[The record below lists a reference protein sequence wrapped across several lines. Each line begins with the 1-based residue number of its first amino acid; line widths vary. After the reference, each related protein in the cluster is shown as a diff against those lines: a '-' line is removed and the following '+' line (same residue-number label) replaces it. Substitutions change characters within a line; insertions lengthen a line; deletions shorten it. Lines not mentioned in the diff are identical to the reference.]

1 MLAGQRVQLEAL
13 TGEYVPAGQATHA
26 LKPAAA
32 YCPLRQAVQ
41 LLDPAGAANPVPQGS
56 HVWAPL
62 VFAGNEYVPAPQT
75 SHVVFR
81 PRLVEAVPSAQSSQS
96 TSDVL
101 EQALQPGYR
110 LYLPAPQTIQG
121 PPGGPQR
128 PIRKRESAYPLQAFE
143 RNHAHLPGT
152 NSSVCPRPAGVKR
165 SLQNK
170 FPVGLH
176 SIFEGS
182 DRPHMVYCLP
192 LYTPA
197 RTYMLYMKLTG
208 QGLSRWP
215 RRTQLNL
222 DQCNSC

>member
-1 MLAGQRVQLEAL
+1 MQLLAPEITEIVPAAHFSHVKAPRWLAGKENL
-13 TGEYVPAGQATHA
+13 PAVHTSQVEFLPST
-26 LKPAAA
+26 
-32 YCPLRQAVQ
+32 
-41 LLDPAGAANPVPQGS
+41 LD
-56 HVWAPL
+56 
-62 VFAGNEYVPAPQT
+62 
-75 SHVVFR
+75 
-81 PRLVEAVPSAQSSQS
+81 AVPSPHSSQS